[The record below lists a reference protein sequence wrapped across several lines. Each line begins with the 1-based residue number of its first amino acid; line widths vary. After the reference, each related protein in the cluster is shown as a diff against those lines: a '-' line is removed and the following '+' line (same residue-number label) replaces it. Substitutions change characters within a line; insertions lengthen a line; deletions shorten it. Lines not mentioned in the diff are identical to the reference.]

1 MRLIL
6 KFIGWC
12 GGVGLAGAVGAS
24 PLLDT
29 NVPPLSRADA
39 VAIALR
45 QNTAIR
51 KGQTDLRAAYG
62 IEVQLR
68 SIIVPKF
75 LAAGDFN
82 ANDPSLVAQFPS
94 LPQFPISRFIQ
105 FPTKNWAADVRV
117 QESIYEGGRITS
129 SFRSAKL
136 TRQQALLNYQTV
148 VADTILQVRV
158 AYDDALLARQQIDVH
173 EASVKLLTHEL
184 DDAQQRFD
192 AGAAPQFNVLRAQV
206 EVANEKPQLIQAR
219 NHYRIAKNNLV
230 NLLGYDVPQA
240 VWEDIPLQLT
250 DELAAVPLELDLPS
264 ALARAL
270 QRRPELGALR
280 KAEALRREDVTTAR
294 AGYKPNAQIF
304 GGYEWQSFPYADDLS
319 RDLSGW
325 VAGAQVSWNLFDGTL
340 TRGRVIEAQARYDR
354 ARIDVEET
362 RRQIELEVRTADS
375 EFIQARELLESQKKV
390 QEQAAEALRQSEVR
404 LGAGTGAQL
413 DVLAAQ
419 TALTQSRTTQ
429 IQALHDYSV
438 ARARLQRALG
448 DDMEIQAAPK

>member
-1 MRLIL
+1 
-6 KFIGWC
+6 
-12 GGVGLAGAVGAS
+12 
-24 PLLDT
+24 
-29 NVPPLSRADA
+29 
-39 VAIALR
+39 
-45 QNTAIR
+45 
-51 KGQTDLRAAYG
+51 
-62 IEVQLR
+62 
-68 SIIVPKF
+68 
-75 LAAGDFN
+75 
-82 ANDPSLVAQFPS
+82 
-94 LPQFPISRFIQ
+94 
-105 FPTKNWAADVRV
+105 
-117 QESIYEGGRITS
+117 
-129 SFRSAKL
+129 
-136 TRQQALLNYQTV
+136 
-148 VADTILQVRV
+148 
-158 AYDDALLARQQIDVH
+158 
-173 EASVKLLTHEL
+173 
-184 DDAQQRFD
+184 
-192 AGAAPQFNVLRAQV
+192 
-206 EVANEKPQLIQAR
+206 
-219 NHYRIAKNNLV
+219 V
-230 NLLGYDVPQA
+230 NLLGYDVPHA

-294 AGYKPNAQIF
+294 AGYKPSAQIF

-319 RDLSGW
+319 HDLSGW

-362 RRQIELEVRTADS
+362 RRQIELDVRTADS